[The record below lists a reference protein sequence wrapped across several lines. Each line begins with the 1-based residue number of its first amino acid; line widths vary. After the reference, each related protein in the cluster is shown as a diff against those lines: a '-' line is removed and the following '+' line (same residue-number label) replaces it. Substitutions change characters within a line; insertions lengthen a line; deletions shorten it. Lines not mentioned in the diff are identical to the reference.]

1 MESLN
6 HETKRKT
13 QIEMGEKHHTGRW
26 SNEDQ
31 IWLTCIQDRAK
42 WKDVVGKDKTSN

>member
-6 HETKRKT
+6 HETKMKT
-13 QIEMGEKHHTGRW
+13 QMLMGGHHKGPW

-31 IWLTCIQDRAK
+31 IWLTCVQDRAK
-42 WKDVVGKDKTSN
+42 WKDVVQKAKSSN